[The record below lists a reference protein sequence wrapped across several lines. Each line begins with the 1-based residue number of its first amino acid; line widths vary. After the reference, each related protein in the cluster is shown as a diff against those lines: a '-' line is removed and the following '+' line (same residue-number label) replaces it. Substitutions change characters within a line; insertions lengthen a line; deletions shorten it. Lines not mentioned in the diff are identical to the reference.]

1 MVNEKMRQ
9 LGSCRSAIREIFEY
23 GKKRTAQVGAE
34 NVFDLI
40 NLGNVIPKLP
50 VLDIQIDI
58 KPSDIFLLPSIH
70 IDVKMDIRFPW

>member
-1 MVNEKMRQ
+1 M
-9 LGSCRSAIREIFEY
+9 
-23 GKKRTAQVGAE
+23 
-34 NVFDLI
+34 FDLM